1 MRGRRS
7 FNMVSFGQQFIN
19 NKGPVMKNLFRVLFV
34 SLFTLVAAQAGTVPP
49 AMNEVQKAAVVENL
63 LAGLDSGNDGLMI
76 SSAQFL
82 GELEDGSSVIPLMKL
97 LHESKND
104 GVRIA
109 AALSLI
115 KIGDLRG
122 VFAVKQAVRFDESA
136 AVRNM
141 CSIFYRAYLHGS
153 V

>member
-1 MRGRRS
+1 
-7 FNMVSFGQQFIN
+7 
-19 NKGPVMKNLFRVLFV
+19 MKNLFRVLFV

>member
-1 MRGRRS
+1 MRGRQS